1 MAANKSPEKVRLNKL
16 IAEAGLAS
24 RRGADEII
32 ESGQVTINGKKVYE
46 LGIKVDPIHDKII
59 VDGKPLRRINHKIYL
74 LFHKPK
80 GVLTTMED
88 PLDRP
93 TIAEYLDKV
102 PYRVF
107 PVGRLD
113 WDSEGMILLTND
125 GEFANK
131 ITHPKSEVTKT
142 YLVKVNGQPKQEQL
156 DKLLKGVSIIGGK
169 VAAKHLERIKR
180 KEGSE
185 QYDWFKM
192 IITEGKNRQIRQMF
206 EKIGFDVMKLQRVAI
221 GRLRMGHLERGELV
235 FVDESALEMVFL
247 PDVPE
252 ELKEK
257 RSYKGRQVSTKR
269 LPPAT
274 TQATATKA
282 QASSPTKSKPAA
294 PPKEAS
300 EDRPKRSGPRK
311 SFSPRGGAQVSS
323 YRPKP
328 PPGRRPKP
336 GARNRTNDETDYE
349 NAKSGSGPR
358 TRRNS
363 SPRNKR

>member
-46 LGIKVDPIHDKII
+46 LGIKVDPVHDKIS
-59 VDGKPLRRINHKIYL
+59 VDGKPLRRISHKIYL
-74 LFHKPK
+74 LLNKPK

-131 ITHPKSEVTKT
+131 VTHPKSEITKT

-169 VAAKHLERIKR
+169 VAAKHIERIKR
-180 KEGSE
+180 KEGSD

-235 FVDESALEMVFL
+235 FVDENALEMIFL
-247 PDVPE
+247 PDAPE

-257 RSYKGRQVSTKR
+257 RSYKGRQASTKK
-269 LPPAT
+269 LPTEGTPKKGPRRH
-274 TQATATKA
+274 KA
-282 QASSPTKSKPAA
+282 Q
-294 PPKEAS
+294 
-300 EDRPKRSGPRK
+300 G
-311 SFSPRGGAQVSS
+311 SS
-323 YRPKP
+323 YKPKA

-336 GARNRTNDETDYE
+336 GARQT
-349 NAKSGSGPR
+349 
-358 TRRNS
+358 
-363 SPRNKR
+363 KR